1 MANLTESIIKIKNNK
16 GLIYRLKSFIFND
29 LPHRY
34 NMFNCDHCGFKG
46 RKSIKEWQDEDYYY
60 IQLSHA
66 NGVPKPLKEFV
77 FNGKWRLRDV
87 NGDIFFKDYDGYGA
101 NVTFDL
107 KDNKAS
113 GFAHN
118 LWNEFENNTR
128 DKSPISDVEVL
139 SILDKMLNKDYEKS
153 NREYWKPKYFLPMMY
168 HGALYFADK
177 DVKEYFNNLID

>member
-1 MANLTESIIKIKNNK
+1 MANLTESIIRVKNNK
-16 GLIYRLKSFIFND
+16 ALIYTLLKTIFIE
-29 LPHRY
+29 LPYRY

-46 RKSIKEWQDEDYYY
+46 RKSIKEWQDEEYYY

-77 FNGKWRLRDV
+77 FRKDI

-107 KDNKAS
+107 RDNKS
-113 GFAHN
+113 SLYAHN

-128 DKSPISDVEVL
+128 DKSPVSDEDVL
-139 SILDKMLNKDYEKS
+139 LLLNRMLDEDYKDDS
-153 NREYWKPKYFLPMMY
+153 NRDYWRSRYFLPMMY
-168 HGALYFADK
+168 HGALYFANE
-177 DVKEYFNNLID
+177 DVKEYFNNLTD